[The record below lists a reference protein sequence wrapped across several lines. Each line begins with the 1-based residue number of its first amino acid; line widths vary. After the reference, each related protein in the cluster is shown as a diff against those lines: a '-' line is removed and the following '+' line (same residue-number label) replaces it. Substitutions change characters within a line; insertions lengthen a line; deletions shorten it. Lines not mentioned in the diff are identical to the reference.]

1 MSFCTAINCMDGRV
15 QLPVIRFLQ
24 QRFKVDYVDCIT
36 EAGPVRIFDKIAD
49 LMALNSIFTHI
60 NRSLN
65 FHDSRAIAICAHA
78 DCDDNPVNETIQ
90 KQQLRRAVIFLKESY
105 LDKEVVGIWVDENQ
119 TVSEIAS

>member
-36 EAGPVRIFDKIAD
+36 ESGPVRIFDKIAD
-49 LMALNSIFTHI
+49 LMAINAIFTRI
-60 NRSLN
+60 NHSLSYHN
-65 FHDSRAIAICAHA
+65 SQVIAVCAHA

-90 KQQLRRAVIFLKESY
+90 KRQLRRAVIFLKESY
-105 LDKEVVGIWVDENQ
+105 RDKEVVGLWIDENHD
-119 TVSEIAS
+119 VSEIPS